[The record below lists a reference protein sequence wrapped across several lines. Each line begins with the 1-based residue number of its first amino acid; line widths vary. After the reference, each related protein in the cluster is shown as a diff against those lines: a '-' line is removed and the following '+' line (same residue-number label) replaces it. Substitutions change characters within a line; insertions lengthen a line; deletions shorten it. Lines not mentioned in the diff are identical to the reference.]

1 MGERTLTED
10 EIADFAFTRELQGI
24 DTEINTLNSQ
34 LRAAHKRRER
44 LLTGEHDFKT
54 FVKAVRNFPDP

>member
-1 MGERTLTED
+1 MGERTLTDD
-10 EIADFAFTRELQGI
+10 EIADFAFTRELRDI
-24 DTEINTLNSQ
+24 DAEINTLNSQ

-54 FVKAVRNFPDP
+54 YVKAARNFRDP